1 MLPSNASDWDS
12 TSPSGKKG
20 ARRGGGIVLMLGLL
34 AVLAG
39 VVYVAVTR
47 LPTGSLARPGGTTST
62 AANAPAAAATAMAAP
77 ATGAPADAATQQAIQ
92 QVIQQL
98 DDAQAEAIATKNPNV
113 MAATATPEFYAEEV
127 ASNQDLVDNGVTEVK
142 MVKAEFGQATVDGN
156 TATITVYET
165 WTTGFQDGTTDQSRD
180 RNVYTLVQDNGTWK
194 VQTDV
199 HPDQPAASGAPK
211 PGTTGP

>member
-1 MLPSNASDWDS
+1 
-12 TSPSGKKG
+12 
-20 ARRGGGIVLMLGLL
+20 LL
-34 AVLAG
+34 IVLAG

-47 LPTGSLARPGGTTST
+47 LPTGTLARPGATTSV
-62 AANAPAAAATAMAAP
+62 AANPSTSNPAAAAPAAEAP
-77 ATGAPADAATQQAIQ
+77 VTGSPADAPTQQAIQ

-98 DDAQAEAIATKNPNV
+98 DDAQAQAIASKNPDV

-142 MVKAEFGQATVDGN
+142 MVKAEFGQAMVDGA

-165 WTTGFQDGTTDQSRD
+165 WTTAFQDGTTDQSRD
-180 RNVYTLVQDNGTWK
+180 RNIYTLVQDNGTWK
-194 VQTDV
+194 VKTDV
-199 HPDQPAASGAPK
+199 HPDQPDATGAPK